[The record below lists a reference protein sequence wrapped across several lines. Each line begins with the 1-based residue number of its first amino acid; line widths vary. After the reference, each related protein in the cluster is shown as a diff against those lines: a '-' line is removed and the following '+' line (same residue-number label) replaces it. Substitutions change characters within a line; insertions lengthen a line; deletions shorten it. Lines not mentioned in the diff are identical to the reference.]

1 MAKKTAKTQKKS
13 EEKPNKDEFVEFVK
27 EKSMSFINM
36 ALGEAKE
43 KTTVPAGTGYDLVIE
58 DAQLSKDS
66 KRVVARISIEGHP
79 EAKAI
84 FHSISLP
91 QPGDD
96 PDKVNTKLLFG
107 RAFLNLFGIEWGDEG
122 FDLSDFPGS
131 RANDATLDTQ
141 EYNGVESNVVV
152 LRI

>member
-1 MAKKTAKTQKKS
+1 
-13 EEKPNKDEFVEFVK
+13 
-27 EKSMSFINM
+27 MSFIQM
-36 ALGEAKE
+36 PLGQAQA
-43 KTTVPAGTGYDLVIE
+43 KTTVPAGPGYDLVIE
-58 DAQLSKDS
+58 DAQLAKDS
-66 KRVVARISIEGHP
+66 KRVVVRISIDGHP

-91 QPGDD
+91 QPNDD

-107 RAFLNLFGIEWGDEG
+107 RAFLDLFGLVWEDDG
-122 FDLSDFPGS
+122 FDLAGFPGA
-131 RANDATLDTQ
+131 RANGATLDTQ